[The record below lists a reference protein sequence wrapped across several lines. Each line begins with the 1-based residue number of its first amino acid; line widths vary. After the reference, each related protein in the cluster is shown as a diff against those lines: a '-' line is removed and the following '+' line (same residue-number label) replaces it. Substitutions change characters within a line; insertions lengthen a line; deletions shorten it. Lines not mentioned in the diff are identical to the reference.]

1 MKETNIIE
9 RLEIDHCQL
18 LRKINFLEM
27 QYLDMC
33 RGAEP
38 DYSLMRNIIVYIQE
52 YPEQMHHPLEDMI
65 FSVLLE
71 RVDDVEI
78 VQKLMSEHTQLEVV
92 TRQLRE
98 SLAALSSGTVST
110 EKLMKQLSE
119 FLVGQR
125 QHIHTEE
132 TEAYPLVKKYLTEED
147 WKQLRNMVSIIDE
160 PIYGR
165 KTRYDYERL
174 NRVIEDI
181 NRMELPGCD
190 KRKSDL
196 NETESSLL
204 AEGRH

>member
-1 MKETNIIE
+1 MKDTSIIE

-33 RGAEP
+33 RGVDP

-71 RVDDVEI
+71 RVEEAEI
-78 VQKLMSEHTQLEVV
+78 VHKLMSEHTQMEVV
-92 TRQLRE
+92 TRELRE
-98 SLAALSSGTVST
+98 SLEALSKGTVST
-110 EKLMKQLSE
+110 EKLKQQLSE

-125 QHIHTEE
+125 QHIYKEE
-132 TEAYPLVKKYLTEED
+132 TEVYPLVKKYLTDKD
-147 WKQLRNMVSIIDE
+147 WKQLQNMVSIIDE
-160 PIYGR
+160 PICGK

-181 NRMELPGCD
+181 NKIELPDCG
-190 KRKSDL
+190 KRRLKS
-196 NETESSLL
+196 NETEGTPLSDSQ
-204 AEGRH
+204 H

>member
-1 MKETNIIE
+1 MNMKEISIIE

-33 RGAEP
+33 RGVEP

-71 RVDDVEI
+71 RVEDADILRE
-78 VQKLMSEHTQLEVV
+78 LMSEHTRLEDV

-98 SLAALSSGTVST
+98 SLEAVSSGMVSND
-110 EKLMKQLSE
+110 ELKKRLSD

-125 QHIHTEE
+125 EHIYAEE
-132 TEAYPLVKKYLTEED
+132 TEVYPLVKQYLTEKD
-147 WKQLRNMVSIIDE
+147 WKQLENMASIIDE

-174 NRVIEDI
+174 NLAIE
-181 NRMELPGCD
+181 
-190 KRKSDL
+190 KT
-196 NETESSLL
+196 NEIET
-204 AEGRH
+204 AY

>member
-1 MKETNIIE
+1 MKDTSIIE

-18 LRKINFLEM
+18 LRKINFLET
-27 QYLDMC
+27 QYLDIC

-71 RVDDVEI
+71 RVDDADI

-92 TRQLRE
+92 TRELRE
-98 SLAALSSGTVST
+98 SLEALSSGTVSI
-110 EKLMKQLSE
+110 EKLKKKLSD

-125 QHIHTEE
+125 QHIYKEE
-132 TEAYPLVKKYLTEED
+132 TEVYPLVKKYLTDKD
-147 WKQLRNMVSIIDE
+147 WKQLQNMVSIIDE
-160 PIYGR
+160 PIYGK

-181 NRMELPGCD
+181 NKIELSDCG
-190 KRKSDL
+190 KRRLKMI
-196 NETESSLL
+196 ESENSLTV
-204 AEGRH
+204 

>member
-1 MKETNIIE
+1 MKETSIIE

-18 LRKINFLEM
+18 LRKINFLET
-27 QYLDMC
+27 QYLDIC

-71 RVDDVEI
+71 RVDDADI
-78 VQKLMSEHTQLEVV
+78 VQKLMSEHTRLEVV
-92 TRQLRE
+92 TRELRE
-98 SLAALSSGTVST
+98 SLEALSSGTVSI
-110 EKLMKQLSE
+110 EKLKKKLSD

-125 QHIHTEE
+125 QHIHKEE
-132 TEAYPLVKKYLTEED
+132 TEVYPLVKKYLTDKD
-147 WKQLRNMVSIIDE
+147 WKQLQNMVSIIDE
-160 PIYGR
+160 PIYGK

-181 NRMELPGCD
+181 NKIELPDCG
-190 KRKSDL
+190 KRRLKMI
-196 NETESSLL
+196 ESENSLTV
-204 AEGRH
+204 

>member
-1 MKETNIIE
+1 MSTKETSIIE

-18 LRKINFLEM
+18 LRKINFLET

-33 RGAEP
+33 RGVEP

-71 RVDDVEI
+71 RVDEADI

-92 TRQLRE
+92 TRQLRD
-98 SLAALSSGTVST
+98 SLEAMSSGKVSAD
-110 EKLMKQLSE
+110 KLKKQLSE

-125 QHIHTEE
+125 QHIFTEE
-132 TEAYPLVKKYLTEED
+132 TQAYPLVKKHLTEQD
-147 WKQLRNMVSIIDE
+147 WKQLQNMVSIIDE

-181 NRMELPGCD
+181 NKIELPDCG
-190 KRKSDL
+190 KGRLKLS
-196 NETESSLL
+196 ESENTSIV
-204 AEGRH
+204 

>member
-1 MKETNIIE
+1 MKEISIIE

-33 RGAEP
+33 RGTAP
-38 DYSLMRNIIVYIQE
+38 DYSLMRSIIVYIQE

-71 RVDDVEI
+71 RVDEPGI
-78 VQKLMSEHTQLEVV
+78 LHELMSEHTHLEDV
-92 TRQLRE
+92 TRGLRE
-98 SLAALSSGTVST
+98 SLEGLSSGAVSID
-110 EKLMKQLSE
+110 KLKKQLSD

-125 QHIHTEE
+125 QHIYAEE
-132 TEAYPLVKKYLTEED
+132 TEVYPLVKKYLTGED
-147 WKQLRNMVSIIDE
+147 WKQLRNMASIIDE

-174 NRVIEDI
+174 NLAIEKTSEI
-181 NRMELPGCD
+181 
-190 KRKSDL
+190 
-196 NETESSLL
+196 ES
-204 AEGRH
+204 AH

>member
-1 MKETNIIE
+1 MKESSIIE

-33 RGAEP
+33 RGVEP

-71 RVDDVEI
+71 RVDDSAVL
-78 VQKLMSEHTQLEVV
+78 QALMSEHTQLEVV
-92 TRQLRE
+92 TRQLRD
-98 SLAALSSGTVST
+98 SLEALSSGTVST
-110 EKLMKQLSE
+110 EKLKKQLSE

-125 QHIHTEE
+125 QHIYTEE
-132 TEAYPLVKKYLTEED
+132 TEVYPLVKKHLTDKD
-147 WKQLRNMVSIIDE
+147 WKQLRNMTSIIDE

-181 NRMELPGCD
+181 NKMELPGCD
-190 KRKSDL
+190 RRRLKI
-196 NETESSLL
+196 TESGPSLS
-204 AEGRH
+204 